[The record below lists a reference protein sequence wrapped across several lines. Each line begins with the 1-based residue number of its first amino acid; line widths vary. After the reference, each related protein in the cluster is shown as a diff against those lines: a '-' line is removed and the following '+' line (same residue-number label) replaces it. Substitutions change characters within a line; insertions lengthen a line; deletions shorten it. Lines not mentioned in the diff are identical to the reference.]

1 MKRRDLIKKLE
12 EMGCVMLRH
21 GSRHDWYH
29 NPETKESQPVPTE
42 KGSEPFSR
50 ISELEQRKPGGLHPR
65 IPALGGRMLD
75 CKA

>member
-29 NPETKESQPVPTE
+29 NPETKESQPVPRHRE
-42 KGSEPFSR
+42 IKEHLAR
-50 ISELEQRKPGGLHPR
+50 NIIRKLS
-65 IPALGGRMLD
+65 
-75 CKA
+75 